1 LYRLFVFSRPAESC
15 GASPRPRG
23 KTPEL
28 NACSASSSPNLSAA
42 NLNRLTA
49 IGGAALGYDLRH
61 NIALV
66 PAAASGTGSAATY
79 LYNSENM
86 LVGGGG
92 IALAYDPL
100 MRLYQVGATRWAYD
114 SGSASGTQL
123 ATPIAG

>member
-1 LYRLFVFSRPAESC
+1 M
-15 GASPRPRG
+15 
-23 KTPEL
+23 
-28 NACSASSSPNLSAA
+28 
-42 NLNRLTA
+42 
-49 IGGAALGYDLRH
+49 
-61 NIALV
+61 V